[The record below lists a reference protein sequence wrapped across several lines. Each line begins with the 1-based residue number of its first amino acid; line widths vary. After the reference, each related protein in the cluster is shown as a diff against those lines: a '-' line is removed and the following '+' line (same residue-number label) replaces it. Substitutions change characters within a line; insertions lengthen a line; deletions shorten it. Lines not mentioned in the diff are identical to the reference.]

1 MTDVRRKMPSK
12 AGPVDHPCRP
22 GNGRPRLGRARQLS
36 TEHDLTAY
44 DAAYLELALRRHS
57 PLASCDQALIEAG
70 RKTGL
75 EVLGD

>member
-1 MTDVRRKMPSK
+1 MYAAR
-12 AGPVDHPCRP
+12 CLQ
-22 GNGRPRLGRARQLS
+22 RLGRLTIHVDPETNVHAWGRARELS

-57 PLASCDQALIEAG
+57 PLASCDLALIEAG